1 MMMSGTAAVAA
12 AAAAA
17 AAVGANEARES
28 VAIASTGFDMKKK

>member
-1 MMMSGTAAVAA
+1 MMSGTAAVAA
-12 AAAAA
+12 ATA